1 GGAAGLLRLVP
12 AAFRDVAVCFS
23 AEEWAE
29 LAGWQKDLYRDVM
42 AETFQLVSSL
52 GKSWKG
58 AQRPSSLT
66 PLLEQE
72 NPY

>member
-1 GGAAGLLRLVP
+1 ERKGGEGGEEGKVL
-12 AAFRDVAVCFS
+12 AAFGDVAICFS

-42 AETFQLVSSL
+42 AENFQLVSSL

-66 PLLEQE
+66 PR
-72 NPY
+72 